1 MFLMLP
7 LLPPAQLSARV
18 PVSPAP
24 IVSPQP
30 TNQETLPL
38 QESVPPQEFVEAQEI
53 RALPGK
59 LDDVP
64 VFNSNSPE
72 VVLTEGILLSTFPS
86 AGMRVPSAH
95 LNYAF
100 NGRFDI
106 FAHHISRASNPNQT
120 RSLFQG
126 IVIYNPN
133 DRPVHVDISQAATY
147 LTRPDALFIDL
158 PPHVEDPVG
167 TVFAGP
173 GSRVVG
179 DILRGRRQTNLPT
192 AMIIPPKQA
201 QMLMNLPIPAGT
213 VTPTSNGRSTLMRLF
228 SQAPVYVATLAMFA
242 PLNPNRTERVP
253 TIEEWLNL
261 LVNAGVAGP
270 RDIPPTPPNS
280 KTTNITYGR
289 VAGVSK
295 GSEWKAQITDNRK
308 DYLSIPSPGHAFSYG
323 LSTLEQGTFATGQIQ
338 SAPMLVRY
346 PDTAYLANGNY
357 ATHYNLTL
365 PLRNTTR
372 QAQTV
377 SISIET
383 PIKQDRSRNELV
395 FLNPP
400 DPRIFFRGT
409 VRLRY
414 LDERSIPK
422 TRFIH
427 LVQRRGQKGSSLLN
441 LTLPPSTTR
450 SVEVD
455 FLYPPD
461 ATPPQVLTVRTL
473 SNFIGR

>member
-1 MFLMLP
+1 MFPFLP
-7 LLPPAQLSARV
+7 ISPLAQLAPRVPILPP
-18 PVSPAP
+18 P
-24 IVSPQP
+24 IVAPQP
-30 TNQETLPL
+30 TNQETLPP
-38 QESVPPQEFVEAQEI
+38 QENVPPQEFIEAQEI
-53 RALPGK
+53 RVLPGK
-59 LDDVP
+59 LDDIP

-86 AGMRVPSAH
+86 QGMRVPAAH

-106 FAHHISRASNPNQT
+106 FAHHISRASNPSQT

-126 IVIYNPN
+126 IVVYNPN
-133 DRPVHVDISQAATY
+133 DRPVQIDVSQAATY

-158 PPHVEDPVG
+158 PAYVEDPLG

-173 GSRVVG
+173 GSRVVS
-179 DILRGRRQTNLPT
+179 DILRGRRQGNLPT
-192 AMIIPPKQA
+192 LMVIPPKQA

-213 VTPTSNGRSTLMRLF
+213 VTPTSNGRSTLMRLA
-228 SQAPVYVATLAMFA
+228 SNAPVYVATLAMFA

-270 RDIPPTPPNS
+270 RDIPPSPPNS
-280 KTTNITYGR
+280 KSTSITYGR

-295 GSEWKAQITDNRK
+295 GSEWRTQITDNRQ
-308 DYLSIPSPGHAFSYG
+308 DYLSIPNPGRAFSYG

-357 ATHYNLTL
+357 AIHYGLTL

-372 QAQTV
+372 QNQTI
-377 SISIET
+377 SLSIET

-395 FLNPP
+395 FLSPP
-400 DPRIFFRGT
+400 DLRIFFRGT

-414 LDERSIPK
+414 LDDRSILQ

-427 LVQRRGQKGSSLLN
+427 LVQRRGQKGDSLLN
-441 LTLPPSTTR
+441 LTLPPNATR

-473 SNFIGR
+473 SNSINR

>member
-1 MFLMLP
+1 MFPIL
-7 LLPPAQLSARV
+7 PAQLAPRI
-18 PVSPAP
+18 PVIPSIIA
-24 IVSPQP
+24 PQP
-30 TNQETLPL
+30 VNQETLPS
-38 QESVPPQEFVEAQEI
+38 QESVPSQEFIESQEI

-59 LDDVP
+59 LDDIP

-72 VVLTEGILLSTFPS
+72 VILTEGILLSTLPPQ
-86 AGMRVPSAH
+86 GMRVPTAH

-106 FAHHISRASNPNQT
+106 FAHHISRASNASQT

-126 IVIYNPN
+126 IVVYNPN
-133 DRPVHVDISQAATY
+133 DRPVQIDISQAATY

-158 PPHVEDPVG
+158 PASVEDPLG

-173 GSRVVG
+173 GSRVVS
-179 DILRGRRQTNLPT
+179 DILRGRRQGNLPT
-192 AMIIPPKQA
+192 VMVIPPKQA

-213 VTPTSNGRSTLMRLF
+213 VTPTSNGRSTLMRLN
-228 SQAPVYVATLAMFA
+228 SNAPVYLATLAMFA
-242 PLNPNRTERVP
+242 PLNADRTERVP

-270 RDIPPTPPNS
+270 RDTPPSPPNTKS
-280 KTTNITYGR
+280 TTIAYGR
-289 VAGVSK
+289 VAGVAK
-295 GSEWKAQITDNRK
+295 GSAWDATITDDRK
-308 DYLSIPSPGHAFSYG
+308 DYLSIPDSGRAFSYG

-357 ATHYNLTL
+357 GIHYSLVL
-365 PLRNTTR
+365 PLKNTTR
-372 QAQTV
+372 QTQT
-377 SISIET
+377 IALSIET

-395 FLNPP
+395 FLAPP

-409 VRLRY
+409 IRLRY
-414 LDERSIPK
+414 LDDRSAPQ

-427 LVQRRGQKGSSLLN
+427 LVQRRGQKGASLLT
-441 LTLPPSTTR
+441 LTLPPDAR
-450 SVEVD
+450 RFVEVD

-461 ATPPQVLTVRTL
+461 ATPPQVLTLRTL
-473 SNFIGR
+473 SNSANR